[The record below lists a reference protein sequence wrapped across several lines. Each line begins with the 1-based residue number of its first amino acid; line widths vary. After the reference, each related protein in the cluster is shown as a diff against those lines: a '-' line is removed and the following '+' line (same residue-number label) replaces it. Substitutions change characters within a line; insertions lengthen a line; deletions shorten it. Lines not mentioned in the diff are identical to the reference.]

1 MDLFDNAKL
10 GCLECSLKYNKIV
23 EKERIFKFFFGLNK
37 NLDDIRGRILKIKP
51 LPSIREVFFFLRLV
65 ERKLERRLKPS
76 SIKLK

>member
-37 NLDDIRGRILKIKP
+37 NLDDVRGRILKIKP
-51 LPSIREVFFFLRLV
+51 LPSIREVFFFPEV
-65 ERKLERRLKPS
+65 SRKEIRKK
-76 SIKLK
+76 IKTNFH

>member
-37 NLDDIRGRILKIKP
+37 NLDDVRGRILKIKP
-51 LPSIREVFFFLRLV
+51 LPSIREVFFFPEV
-65 ERKLERRLKPS
+65 SRKEIRKK
-76 SIKLK
+76 IKTKFH